1 MESKVGMQESIDIFI
16 IPQKENKEAT
26 TIRLVAERAFSFS
39 KKLEDESRLKL
50 TYPTITIWASCSSKA
65 PALRSNL
72 PFLMLSLGQ
81 PSGILLD

>member
-16 IPQKENKEAT
+16 IPQKEKKEAT

-50 TYPTITIWASCSSKA
+50 TYPTITI
-65 PALRSNL
+65 
-72 PFLMLSLGQ
+72 
-81 PSGILLD
+81 